1 MHEHTM
7 TGKTLS
13 RLNFIDVAR
22 SYAIVLALFSH
33 AMIAFGGFTALGD
46 DALKIKLFTRTAT
59 PLFVFM
65 FGMMLELVY
74 ARKAREN
81 GLPSVVRRLV
91 LRSAQCYL
99 GYQLTVI
106 AGVIGGHTTLSQATH
121 AMFFMDS
128 AVFGNILRLYSVA
141 MLLAIPIIW
150 IRCRTGPLSLV
161 MMLFT
166 IWLGDTILD
175 QYSGVSLG
183 RLDALAGILLGT
195 GSTLDGPSVWHG
207 MTFVFAGMLVAAS
220 LHNWKQAGLKQFNYT
235 LLAMAA
241 VCMAIVAWL
250 AADVSLSGVIRRFAN
265 YQYRSHNH
273 IGYYAVGLIACAA
286 TLFVLSRIIP
296 LHSKMPGWT
305 RVPLSFSRSSL
316 LSYSLGN
323 IILSLLPASMASQ
336 NVSGAIFA
344 SLLFLAVLLL
354 LVSSRQLEAGYR
366 WASLVRFEPGAGRIL
381 LRMPGGG

>member
-1 MHEHTM
+1 MAI
-7 TGKTLS
+7 KKQS

-33 AMIAFGGFTALGD
+33 AMLAFGGFAALGD
-46 DALKIKLFTRTAT
+46 DALKVKVFTRTAT

-81 GLPSVVRRLV
+81 GLSSVIRRLV

-106 AGVIGGHTTLSQATH
+106 AGVIGDHMSLREATR
-121 AMFFMDS
+121 AMLFMDS

-141 MLLAIPIIW
+141 MLLAIPMIW
-150 IRCRTGPLSLV
+150 IRCRTGSLSLV
-161 MMLFT
+161 MMLFA
-166 IWLGDTILD
+166 IWLGDTILE
-175 QYSGVSLG
+175 QYSGVPLG
-183 RLDALAGILLGT
+183 RMDALAGILLGT

-220 LHNWKQAGLKQFNYT
+220 LHNWKEAGLKSFNYT

-241 VCMAIVAWL
+241 VCIIIVAWL
-250 AADVSLSGVIRRFAN
+250 AADVSLPGVIRRFAN

-273 IGYYAVGLIACAA
+273 IGYYAVGLLACAV

-296 LHSKMPGWT
+296 LHGKMPDWT

-323 IILSLLPASMASQ
+323 IILSLFPASMASQ
-336 NVSGAIFA
+336 SVSGAIFA
-344 SLLFLAVLLL
+344 SLLFLVVLLL
-354 LVSSRQLEAGYR
+354 LVSSRHLEAGYR
-366 WASLVRFEPGAGRIL
+366 WASLVRFEPGAGGRL
-381 LRMPGGG
+381 MN